1 MKHRE
6 RDVVLELAHEVLD
19 EFRAEIRSPTD
30 PEVCK
35 RLEAKCAQ
43 AGIACD
49 SELVARTLAVAF
61 IRRLFRRGRRASR
74 RRKSS
79 GCE

>member
-1 MKHRE
+1 VLKHRE

-49 SELVARTLAVAF
+49 SDRVARTLAVAF
-61 IRRLFRRGRRASR
+61 VGRLASPGNRNRRRRA
-74 RRKSS
+74 K
-79 GCE
+79 